1 MHDGDSRNEA
11 ILNLLARGEMTASAA
26 AALLAVPHQRTA
38 AEPVAVLGTAVR
50 LPGAQTLEELWGL
63 VANAR
68 DVIRPFPADRFDLV
82 AGANEDMAQAYAG
95 RRAELAASDQA
106 HGSWLDGID
115 QFEPEAFGLSK
126 FEAEFLGPAE
136 RLLLQTASEALT
148 ASGLVTSALAGSRTG
163 VFLAYQPAE
172 NFEYLKLFDDPDE
185 RAFVSAI
192 PANAAYRVAYT
203 FDLRGPVMNV
213 DTTCS
218 SSLAALHLAR
228 RSLQLEECDV
238 AVVAGISL
246 TLFPFWHDNA
256 DYFVR
261 SPRFRCSAYD
271 ARADGVVWGEGAIA
285 VVLKRAAAAIR
296 DGDGISAIVTGS
308 AIGSDGLS
316 SGLQAPNPDG
326 HARVVRAALAEAGVP
341 ADTIGY
347 LEGHGTGTKLGDLV
361 EVDGLTRAFRED
373 TDRVGY
379 CRLGSIKSIVG
390 HLGDAAGLAGFMAAL
405 MRIRHRMLPA
415 LAGLQEPN
423 PAIAWRDTPFAVSK
437 DTEPWPT
444 PTGGGPR
451 RAGVSSLGISGTN
464 VHVIVEEYQSPDA
477 AGGSPAP
484 PLLLS
489 ATSRWSLWEFARRLA
504 SGVPADAGLGEVA
517 RTLAR
522 RPPGR
527 YRVGVFAADRAELAD
542 KLGQLLEVR
551 AFDKVPEQFYGQGIF
566 VADSADTAAVS
577 MARLDAGA
585 FTAAEPDDLRLM
597 ADFLASDD
605 VGSRYLARTA
615 GWRVIP
621 LPVAPFTTRR
631 IWPSAAADDALDT
644 AGLFFAADWV
654 PASPVSPS
662 GVPGGLVV
670 IFARRDDAVSPAVR
684 ERFMADGA
692 EVVLVRAGDAFAQ
705 TGPDDFEISPVS
717 PGDYADLWAR
727 LGAART
733 GRLATIVHA
742 FSLAAGGDPM
752 ADLEALEDS
761 QRAGV
766 HSLFHLT
773 RSIVAAGLTN
783 PMVLAVVSAN
793 TQCVTPSDSGNYA
806 PARVTAFGFARV
818 VSQELPHVAELSI
831 DHDLG
836 GEPETIAAD
845 IAAELCLGPRER
857 LPLVAYREGRR
868 YTKQVSRKG
877 EGGGRE
883 LPIRRGGVY
892 VIAGGTGYLGPEV
905 ARFLADR
912 GAGTVVLL
920 SRNGLPPREEW
931 DRLAVTADAELA
943 AKLDTLRTVEAAGT
957 TVVSLA
963 CDITDPGAVRRAFDL
978 IGAGYG
984 PVSGGFM
991 LAKQLFHQWIADL
1004 DFGSFKQGIDNR
1016 VRGTWL
1022 LSQELRAAGAD
1033 FLVLF
1038 SSVSS
1043 MIGTKGAAECSAV
1056 NQFLDSVGPYLSERG
1071 IRTSTLNLTLVLD
1084 DKAEFAA
1091 KTPIPPIDFA
1101 HFRAALE
1108 RFFRDAGSL
1117 DVVMELD
1124 LAEVHYLRP
1133 VLRIPFADQVW
1144 DEAAAHVDAAAA
1156 RSGQPAGE
1164 SAATERDEIAERLAG
1179 AWRTVLGLPHP
1190 AADANFFAEG
1200 GTSLSAIRLVHV
1212 VGRELPDL
1220 GFDVTDVYAFPTFE
1234 AQLARLTDRPP
1245 PEEKAAAVPAADGG
1259 DGDGVEAIFARLE
1272 RGELSSDDAAAL
1284 LAGGSPAPRSARG

>member
-1 MHDGDSRNEA
+1 MPDGDSKNEA
-11 ILNLLARGEMTASAA
+11 ILNLLAHGEMTAAAA
-26 AALLAVPHQRTA
+26 AALLAVPEERTA

-50 LPGAQTLEELWGL
+50 LPGAQTLEDLWGL
-63 VANAR
+63 LANAR

-82 AGANEDMAQAYAG
+82 VGATEGMARAYAG
-95 RRAELAASDQA
+95 RRAELAASDQV

-115 QFEPEAFGLSK
+115 QFEPEAFGLSR

-136 RLLLQTASEALT
+136 RLLLETAGEALT
-148 ASGLVTSALAGSRTG
+148 ASGFATSALAGSRTG
-163 VFLAYQPAE
+163 VFLGYQPAGA
-172 NFEYLKLFDDPDE
+172 FEYLKLFDDPDE
-185 RAFVSAI
+185 RAFLSGI

-228 RSLQLEECDV
+228 RSLQLAECDV
-238 AVVAGISL
+238 AIVAGISL
-246 TLFPFWHDNA
+246 TLFPFWHDGA

-285 VVLKRAAAAIR
+285 VVLKRAADAIG

-347 LEGHGTGTKLGDLV
+347 LEGHGAGTRLGDLV

-373 TDRVGY
+373 TDRSGY

-405 MRIRHRMLPA
+405 MRIRHRTLPA

-423 PAIAWRDTPFAVSK
+423 PAISWRDTPFAVNK
-437 DTEPWPT
+437 ETEPWLAPA
-444 PTGGGPR
+444 GGGPR

-464 VHVIVEEYQSPDA
+464 VHVIVEEHQRPPA
-477 AGGSPAP
+477 ASGSPVP

-504 SGVPADAGLGEVA
+504 SAIPAEAGLGEAGLGEVA

-527 YRVGVFAADRAELAD
+527 YRAGVFAADRGDLAG

-566 VADSADTAAVS
+566 VADSAETAAASV
-577 MARLDAGA
+577 ARLEGGA
-585 FTAAEPDDLRLM
+585 FTAAGPDDIRLM
-597 ADFLASDD
+597 ADFLAAKD
-605 VGSRYLARTA
+605 VASRYLVRTA
-615 GWRVIP
+615 GWPVIP

-631 IWPSAAADDALDT
+631 IWPSAAADT

-654 PASPVSPS
+654 PAGPVSPAA
-662 GVPGGLVV
+662 VPGGLVV
-670 IFARRDDAVSPAVR
+670 IFARRGDAVAAAVR
-684 ERFMADGA
+684 ERLMAGRA
-692 EVVLVRAGDAFAQ
+692 EVVLVRAGDAFAE
-705 TGPDDFEISPVS
+705 TGPDEFEIDPAS
-717 PGDYADLWAR
+717 PGDYSDLWAR
-727 LGAART
+727 LGPART
-733 GRLATIVHA
+733 GRLAAIVHA
-742 FSLAAGGDPM
+742 LGLTAGGDPM

-761 QRAGV
+761 QREGV

-773 RSIVAAGLTN
+773 RSIVAAGLAH
-783 PMVLAVVSAN
+783 PMVLAVVAAK
-793 TQCVTPSDSGNYA
+793 TQCVRPSDAGDYA

-836 GEPETIAAD
+836 GEPETVAAD

-868 YTKQVSRKG
+868 YTKQVSRKA
-877 EGGGRE
+877 EGGGRA
-883 LPIRRGGVY
+883 LRIRRGGVY

-905 ARFLADR
+905 ARFLADL

-920 SRNGLPPREEW
+920 SRNGLPPRDQW

-943 AKLDTLRTVEAAGT
+943 ARLDALRTVEAAGT
-957 TVVSLA
+957 TVASLT

-978 IGAGYG
+978 IEAGYG
-984 PVSGGFM
+984 QVNGGFM

-1004 DFGSFKQGIDNR
+1004 DFGSFRQGIDNR

-1056 NQFLDSVGPYLSERG
+1056 NQFLDSVGPYLSAHG

-1084 DKAEFAA
+1084 DKADFAA

-1117 DVVMELD
+1117 DVVMQLD
-1124 LAEVHYLRP
+1124 LSEVHYLRP
-1133 VLRIPFADQVW
+1133 VLRIPFADQIW
-1144 DEAAAHVDAAAA
+1144 DEAAAQAGAAAA
-1156 RSGQPAGE
+1156 RPGQPTAE
-1164 SAATERDEIAERLAG
+1164 SAGAEPDEIAARLAG
-1179 AWRTVLGLPHP
+1179 AWRTVLGLAHP
-1190 AADANFFAEG
+1190 AADANFFAAG

-1212 VGRELPDL
+1212 MGRELPDL

-1245 PEEKAAAVPAADGG
+1245 REAPPATDDGDG

-1284 LAGGSPAPRSARG
+1284 LAGGPLEPGPARG